1 LRPFARN
8 RTNRRAFVIKL
19 VAMQQKD
26 RPYEGLIAASF
37 DLLNKLYKL
46 GRT

>member
-1 LRPFARN
+1 
-8 RTNRRAFVIKL
+8 VIKL

-26 RPYEGLIAASF
+26 RPYEGEGLIAASL

-46 GRT
+46 GRA